1 MNAKNLIKT
10 TGDLREFL
18 AMTIEDVASGDI
30 DLDKATHITKLAAQ
44 VNESFVGLILALRLI
59 FRLHQVSTKRYVN
72 NRKEEK
78 MQTFWSSIS

>member
-1 MNAKNLIKT
+1 VNAKNLIKT

-44 VNESFVGLILALRLI
+44 VNESFYSEIKVARIRNEMGDKILPLGDMTLG
-59 FRLHQVSTKRYVN
+59 
-72 NRKEEK
+72 
-78 MQTFWSSIS
+78 SSA